1 MTYINVMDDRNK
13 THDLDNYTALKVIN
27 FNVFPHYIEDLFTDS
42 IQQIYLMFRDNLNL
56 IPVNDQQSLIVDK
69 NNYTIV

>member
-1 MTYINVMDDRNK
+1 MDVRNK
-13 THDLDNYTALKVIN
+13 THDLDNCTALKVID
-27 FNVFPHYIEDLFTDS
+27 FYVLPHYIVEPFTDFV
-42 IQQIYLMFRDNLNL
+42 QQIYLMFRDNLNL